1 MLQRK
6 NFVPFYKK
14 KKVPSNF
21 IDRFPVQQI
30 FSRDDPFYHR
40 ANQCYHMPLN
50 IRKLQSMKRI
60 FLLFFFF
67 QISHVV
73 PFPRE
78 ISLNFRSSI
87 YDYFLYPTVDSPF
100 SYPIEYQK
108 ITFRREQTVAFFSSK
123 RILLNFSL
131 KFRFDLQI
139 RSCNCRPST
148 NIVENVFSLSLSPPP
163 SFTRREVSTRNVTA
177 LPVARRFRIN
187 CNVNEPSWALVNGP
201 IRAPFLHCFADPRL
215 RSLVN

>member
-1 MLQRK
+1 ML
-6 NFVPFYKK
+6 
-14 KKVPSNF
+14 
-21 IDRFPVQQI
+21 
-30 FSRDDPFYHR
+30 
-40 ANQCYHMPLN
+40 
-50 IRKLQSMKRI
+50 
-60 FLLFFFF
+60 
-67 QISHVV
+67 
-73 PFPRE
+73 
-78 ISLNFRSSI
+78 
-87 YDYFLYPTVDSPF
+87 
-100 SYPIEYQK
+100 SYAIEYQK
-108 ITFRREQTVAFFSSK
+108 IAVDEENFFIILFFFSNFTRCSISKGNFTEFSFIDLRLFPLSHRRFTVLISHRIPENYIRREQTVAFFSSK

>member
-108 ITFRREQTVAFFSSK
+108 ITFDENKRSHFLAARGFF
-123 RILLNFSL
+123 
-131 KFRFDLQI
+131 
-139 RSCNCRPST
+139 
-148 NIVENVFSLSLSPPP
+148 
-163 SFTRREVSTRNVTA
+163 
-177 LPVARRFRIN
+177 
-187 CNVNEPSWALVNGP
+187 
-201 IRAPFLHCFADPRL
+201 
-215 RSLVN
+215 